1 MLLDYVSQLK
11 LSKKRPSAHSPC
23 EASDVH
29 RPQEMSKIESFFCQ
43 RIQPFISES
52 EMLSFLPVKVGI
64 FSLQVQHRCE
74 KAFIRLVKQHV
85 K

>member
-29 RPQEMSKIESFFCQ
+29 RPQESFFCQ

-64 FSLQVQHRCE
+64 FSLQVQRRCE